1 MTTEMESSNYTTADF
16 DEFLRIPENQG
27 RHFELYQG
35 KIIEKMPTVEHGFI
49 GLNIGSALRQYLKQN
64 PIGIATIKSCHRLPE
79 DKLNDFMPDIAV
91 ILGPAVAL
99 VKKGPA
105 FFMPDLAVEI
115 KSPDESLRRLREKAN
130 HYLDHGTQL
139 VWLVLPAQQT
149 IEVYSSNSADD
160 SVASIDG
167 IITGEPL
174 LPGFAL
180 FVKEIFEG

>member
-1 MTTEMESSNYTTADF
+1 MMTTESSNIVTTADF
-16 DEFLRIPENQG
+16 DEFLRLAENQG

-35 KIIEKMPTVEHGFI
+35 MIIEKMPTVEHGFI

-64 PIGIATIKSCHRLPE
+64 PIGIATIKSCHRLPN

-91 ILGPAVAL
+91 VLGPAVPL
-99 VKKGPA
+99 VRKGPA
-105 FFMPDLAVEI
+105 FYMPDIAVEI

-130 HYLDHGTQL
+130 HYLDHGTHL
-139 VWLVLPAQQT
+139 VWLVLPAQQI
-149 IEVYSSNSADD
+149 IEVYGNTGDD

-167 IITGEPL
+167 VLTGEPV

-180 FVKEIFEG
+180 FVKEVFEG